1 MGRNPITFILG
12 AIVLVFVAAMGFFY
26 LQEGSFEGA
35 GARMDTTMSELADE
49 TGDALDRAGDAT
61 EDVIK
66 DITEDEATTEDVTNN

>member
-61 EDVIK
+61 EDVIN
-66 DITEDEATTEDVTNN
+66 DITEDEASTEDVTNN

>member
-61 EDVIK
+61 EDVIN